1 MSKYQTSNTT
11 AVALPKLCG
20 ADIELGN
27 FIAGEDSALG
37 TGYEASQ
44 ALLDEIEGLPV
55 RQPHYL
61 NYGWASSQSVSRAG
75 NPQDV
80 RRRFLTGN
88 GGCAYIDLDHL
99 ELCLPEVLDAF
110 DHVAAW
116 HAMLNNTRAALD
128 SANEGRSGDRRIKVL
143 VNNSDG
149 QGNSYGSH
157 LNFLISRRTFDDLFQ
172 RKAHYLQ
179 FLASFQVSSI
189 LLTGQGKVG
198 SENGQPSTPYQI
210 SQRADFFE
218 VLQGTQTTF
227 NRPIVNARDEALCGR
242 HIVDDASAPARLHVI
257 FFDSSLAHGSALFR
271 VGPMQLMLTLLELGL
286 INTRLI
292 LNDPLSALQSYSHD
306 PTLKARAKLI
316 SGEHITALEL
326 QGAYLDEVKRYAAQ
340 GVFKGIVP
348 RAEEI
353 IALWEDTL
361 VKLANRDWMAV
372 AQRGIDWVLKLLA
385 IERAMEQR
393 RGLHWGTP
401 EVKVM
406 DLLYSSLDKDGL
418 YWAYESSGFTEPLV
432 TAEDIS
438 YFAENP
444 PLDTRAWTR
453 AMLLRRATAESV
465 VSVDWDMITFKLRG
479 RHSWPTYRIFDMH
492 DPLRYT
498 RSDAQSVFD
507 HCEDIADLLDGLES
521 LSSPESLPFQELIT
535 Q

>member
-1 MSKYQTSNTT
+1 
-11 AVALPKLCG
+11 
-20 ADIELGN
+20 
-27 FIAGEDSALG
+27 
-37 TGYEASQ
+37 
-44 ALLDEIEGLPV
+44 
-55 RQPHYL
+55 
-61 NYGWASSQSVSRAG
+61 
-75 NPQDV
+75 
-80 RRRFLTGN
+80 
-88 GGCAYIDLDHL
+88 
-99 ELCLPEVLDAF
+99 
-110 DHVAAW
+110 
-116 HAMLNNTRAALD
+116 
-128 SANEGRSGDRRIKVL
+128 
-143 VNNSDG
+143 
-149 QGNSYGSH
+149 
-157 LNFLISRRTFDDLFQ
+157 
-172 RKAHYLQ
+172 
-179 FLASFQVSSI
+179 
-189 LLTGQGKVG
+189 
-198 SENGQPSTPYQI
+198 
-210 SQRADFFE
+210 
-218 VLQGTQTTF
+218 
-227 NRPIVNARDEALCGR
+227 
-242 HIVDDASAPARLHVI
+242 
-257 FFDSSLAHGSALFR
+257 
-271 VGPMQLMLTLLELGL
+271 MQLMLTLLELGL